1 MIRLCVCC
9 TVHKKKKITATD
21 SKKKAHFFSWK
32 GGDDIGSIFEIYT
45 AEYHTTTPMQN
56 KERITTKKEKI
67 QELSLCA
74 DMGPIKMSEL

>member
-1 MIRLCVCC
+1 MCVVLY
-9 TVHKKKKITATD
+9 TKKKKLLQQIQ
-21 SKKKAHFFSWK
+21 KKKTHFFSWK

>member
-1 MIRLCVCC
+1 MCVLYC
-9 TVHKKKKITATD
+9 TQKKKKLLQQIQ
-21 SKKKAHFFSWK
+21 KKKAHFFFSWK